1 MICLLFLI
9 SFSNFDDFAD
19 QLTMVFNL
27 VHVLSNYGEF
37 QLSPSLL
44 PLEFAFLNNDSNFNK
59 AIEFKDV
66 HLLGEI
72 IHCLRV
78 FGVDD
83 STPKMARGLQFLLTT
98 QNLDGSWPTRDDTD
112 ADYFRYHAAMCSISA
127 LYPRRFRGFGPC
139 EVKLFRILQSM
150 KYSTRDGQKEIKLD
164 ESMDNRDLADF
175 MQRRNAKGVGED
187 TRAIRSLYEMQAQCI
202 SHELPATAEHYAF
215 CRLEE
220 LREMNQ
226 PSKPQKSMRRVAKAI
241 KSSPAGAGSRSR
253 RHQRLKD
260 KEEKAWRPGS

>member
-1 MICLLFLI
+1 
-9 SFSNFDDFAD
+9 
-19 QLTMVFNL
+19 MVFNL

-44 PLEFAFLNNDSNFNK
+44 PLEYIFLNHDSSVDR

-83 STPKMARGLQFLLTT
+83 SSPKMRRGLEYLLST
-98 QNLDGSWPTRDDTD
+98 QKLDGSWPTRDDAD
-112 ADYFRYHAAMCSISA
+112 DDYFRYHAAMCSISA

-139 EVKLFRILQSM
+139 EVKLFRVLQSI
-150 KYSTRDGQKEIKLD
+150 KYSTREGQKEVKLED
-164 ESMDNRDLADF
+164 VGEHSDLAEF
-175 MQRRNAKGVGED
+175 MQRRNAKGLSED
-187 TRAIRSLYEMQAQCI
+187 TRAIRTLYEMQAQCV

-220 LREMNQ
+220 LREMSR
-226 PSKPQKSMRRVAKAI
+226 PSKPSKERRRGVKAVKSA
-241 KSSPAGAGSRSR
+241 PTGAGSRSR
-253 RHQRLKD
+253 RHQRLRD